1 MHHPLFLQNNKNTSI
16 SNKIS
21 SCTMQEQILREAEED
36 NEEKKDDIQS
46 IAKEDTADKNE
57 INPETENAKA
67 QKSRKLLSSCT
78 AIEPWLLEQF
88 PLDPRD
94 VVIAHVVHKS
104 TMLPHFQIRLTSGAS
119 FDGKTLSFQFSMLY
133 CSALSSCI
141 VVL

>member
-1 MHHPLFLQNNKNTSI
+1 
-16 SNKIS
+16 
-21 SCTMQEQILREAEED
+21 MQEQILREAEED
-36 NEEKKDDIQS
+36 DQEKKDDMDGS
-46 IAKEDTADKNE
+46 AKEATAAKDE
-57 INPETENAKA
+57 PNPESDNAKA

-78 AIEPWLLEQF
+78 AVEPWLLDQF

-119 FDGKTLSFQFSMLY
+119 FDGKTLSFQFGMLC
-133 CSALSSCI
+133 CSAFSSSV